1 MDLSSLLKLTHPY
14 EVVSSLFSL
23 VVFGLVAVIIGWLKL
38 IVIVLGLR
46 RAGQKFSKHLL
57 EGWRQFKMSRGEFD
71 EKGDLTKMVNLAKM
85 FHGFGK

>member
-14 EVVSSLFSL
+14 AVVSSLFSL

-38 IVIVLGLR
+38 IVIVLGVR
-46 RAGQKFSKHLL
+46 RAGRKFSKQLL